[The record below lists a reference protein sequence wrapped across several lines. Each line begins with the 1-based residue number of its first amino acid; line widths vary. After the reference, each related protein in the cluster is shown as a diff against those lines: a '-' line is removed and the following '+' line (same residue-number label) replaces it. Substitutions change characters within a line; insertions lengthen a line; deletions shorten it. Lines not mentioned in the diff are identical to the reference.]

1 MLLNNGPEIENIH
14 KVSPL
19 KEPSFSA
26 VLLRKTDGWT
36 RVCDNSSKL
45 KQIVSPRICMERA
58 KVRTAKQRYK
68 MVHKEIEISTSF
80 V

>member
-45 KQIVSPRICMERA
+45 KQIVGPRICMERGTSQSA
-58 KVRTAKQRYK
+58 HGKT
-68 MVHKEIEISTSF
+68 EILDGP
-80 V
+80 